1 VKQILYVVQAMRPN
15 QWTKNLVVF
24 AGLVFSRNL
33 LNWDLAAKSIE
44 AFAVFCLLSGAIYLV
59 NDIVDLERDRLH
71 ERKRHRPLASGRLN
85 KRVAAVSAVVVT
97 LLALALAW
105 FVGRELFVVT
115 VVFLGL
121 NTLYTFALKGVVL
134 LDVLSISVSFI
145 LRAIGGVEAI
155 RSLDP
160 TIEISPWLL
169 ICTLFLALFLGFC
182 KRRQELITMED
193 AHSHRD
199 ALREYSTP
207 LLDQLVGITAG
218 GSVIAY
224 AIYTI
229 WPDTVEK
236 FGTANLVY
244 TVPLVLLGVMRYL
257 YLVYSKQMG
266 GSPSDLLLQE
276 KFMLITVVVWI
287 LLVVAIL
294 GGVQ

>member
-1 VKQILYVVQAMRPN
+1 VKQLLFTVQSMRPS

-33 LNWDLAAKSIE
+33 LNGEFVVTSVQAY
-44 AFAVFCLLSGAIYLV
+44 AVFCLLSGMIYLV
-59 NDIVDLERDRLH
+59 NDIVDLENDKLHDRKKL
-71 ERKRHRPLASGRLN
+71 RPLPSGRL
-85 KRVAAVSAVVVT
+85 KIPVAIAASIIITIV
-97 LLALALAW
+97 ALVLAW
-105 FVGRELFVVT
+105 FIGRGFFIVA

-134 LDVLSISVSFI
+134 LDVLSISISFI
-145 LRAIGGVEAI
+145 LRAIGGVEAL
-155 RSLDP
+155 RGLDP
-160 TIEISPWLL
+160 SIEISPWLL

-182 KRRQELITMED
+182 KRRQELISMKE
-193 AHSHRD
+193 AHAHRKT
-199 ALREYSTP
+199 LREYSP
-207 LLDQLVGITAG
+207 ALLDQLVGITAG
-218 GSVIAY
+218 GSVLSY

-229 WPDTVEK
+229 WPDTVDK

-244 TVPLVLLGVMRYL
+244 TVPIVLLGVMRYL

-287 LLVVAIL
+287 VLVVAIL